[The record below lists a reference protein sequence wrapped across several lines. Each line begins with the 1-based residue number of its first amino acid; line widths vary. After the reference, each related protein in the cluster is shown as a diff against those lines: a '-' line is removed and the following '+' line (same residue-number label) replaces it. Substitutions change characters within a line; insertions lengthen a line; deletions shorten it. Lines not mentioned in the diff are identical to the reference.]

1 MSDELT
7 TTGLSRR
14 SVAKGA
20 AWSVPVLAAA
30 VSVPMASASVD
41 PGDAFDVAVSADCA
55 GNYDLAQLRQGLSD
69 IVGSLPGGALL
80 QPLLTPITNTLV
92 DTTTTLLSGLGF
104 DEFESRGFTILAA
117 EGTVPAGTQFT
128 LTGGGL
134 INITLLED
142 ALGGAGADAL
152 GLVSINGDD
161 AIIELN
167 RDLAQGEQQHITLR
181 GDAVDVSVGG
191 TVTFGLVGT
200 DNPSTEPGQPNSV
213 SQNFVVV
220 ETSLGE
226 LGLVNQLLDAV
237 EGIPGIGAVLSIIT
251 GPLRTAL
258 EALTVTLQ
266 LCPGQDAPAGA

>member
-41 PGDAFDVAVSADCA
+41 PGEAFDVAVTADCS
-55 GNYDLAQLRQGLSD
+55 GNYDLSELRSGLDS
-69 IVGSLPGGALL
+69 VVRSLPGGALL
-80 QPLLTPITNTLV
+80 APLITPITNTLV
-92 DTTTTLLSGLGF
+92 DTLTGLLSGLGF
-104 DEFESRGFTILAA
+104 EQFESRGFTIQAA
-117 EGTVPAGTQFT
+117 EGTIPAGTQFT
-128 LTGGGL
+128 LSGGGL
-134 INITLLED
+134 ININLLSD

-161 AIIELN
+161 AIIQLE
-167 RDLAQGEQQHITLR
+167 RDLAQGESQHITLQ

-191 TVTFGLVGT
+191 TVEFGLVGN
-200 DNPSTEPGQPNSV
+200 DNPSEAPGLPNSV

-220 ETSLGE
+220 ETSLGN

-266 LCPGQDAPAGA
+266 LCPGQDGPAA